1 MVKYWTLSPLFEEKS
16 ENVSLFIIV
25 LEVLARDKKAWIVN
39 KKHKNWKERNSVYTI
54 GIMRV
59 YVENPKE
66 ATKKKNLL
74 KFRSE

>member
-39 KKHKNWKERNSVYTI
+39 KKHNNWKERNSVYTI